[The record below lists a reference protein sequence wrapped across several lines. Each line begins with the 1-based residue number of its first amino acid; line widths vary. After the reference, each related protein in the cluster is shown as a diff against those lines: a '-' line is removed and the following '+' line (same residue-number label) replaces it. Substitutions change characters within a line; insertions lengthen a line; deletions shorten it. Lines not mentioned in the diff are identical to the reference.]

1 MMFIFVVV
9 VLFLLVNTVQMQ
21 IGMGSVP
28 EAWLPMATP
37 TMDFLKN
44 FFFFPNLSLTDLSMV
59 AGQMTVKARVSALA
73 LGLQACVLSCL
84 HSKQLLPRKDLS
96 ILLS

>member
-1 MMFIFVVV
+1 MVFIFVVV

-37 TMDFLKN
+37 TMDFLKKF

-73 LGLQACVLSCL
+73 LGLQVCVLS
-84 HSKQLLPRKDLS
+84 
-96 ILLS
+96 